1 MQMLSV
7 VDPRFILMV
16 LLGSV
21 AGLFVGAIPGLSV
34 SMATALL
41 VSITYTWEHSDALAM
56 IMGVYVVGVFSGAVS
71 AILINIPGAPSSV
84 VTTLDGYPM
93 SKKGQSYKALFTA
106 TIYSFIGS
114 LFGLL
119 ALGLLAE
126 PVSRVAIKFTKMD
139 YFLLAL
145 FGLATVG
152 SVSTKNYAKGLI
164 SVMIGLVISMIGLDP
179 LMGTKRLTF
188 GIQNLAGGVST
199 VPALVGFFGFA
210 EVLSVVYNMKQEQNV
225 LAMEKAKVSL
235 KEILKSWKLS
245 LYTSTIGLLVG
256 ALPGAGGPVAS
267 FIAYNEAKRLVKKP
281 EVPFG
286 EGAVEGIVASESSN
300 NACIGGALIP
310 MLTLAVPGDA
320 VTAIILSVF
329 YVHGLQPGPLFITQ
343 NKESFYSIVV
353 AGIIACFALLL
364 LGLIVAPRICKV
376 ITIPKNIM
384 IPVVT
389 SLCVIGSFACN
400 NRLFDV
406 GLMFFFGL
414 MGFMMRRFDYPVAQ
428 FIHVHITYML
438 CIIPIKRSAV
448 FHVKSIHQV
457 LCRRISSLRAFI
469 AHRFIACFKSA
480 CLGSVAAFENQLG
493 RIEQIVIPHI
503 QRIAAYF
510 GQVIFIHCNH
520 SSRGFR
526 CLLPFCR
533 LSAWV
538 MERTGCIKQRSGL
551 QSKYGSLRRTTGITP
566 VISMIY
572 RQSIIRNN
580 PVALRNDK
588 VNHRIKRRRFHQID
602 FFRFISPEQQRNVPI
617 TLGKFKDVESPQ
629 ETYLIRK

>member
-1 MQMLSV
+1 MMQMLSV

-281 EVPFG
+281 GVPFG

-389 SLCVIGSFACN
+389 SLCVIGSFVCN

-414 MGFMMRRFDYPVAQ
+414 MGFMMRRFDYPVAPLILAMVLGKMMDSNFRQ
-428 FIHVHITYML
+428 AVSLASSSDNPFMAMFGHPITIVL
-438 CIIPIKRSAV
+438 SICTLFVLLGNIPWTKPYI
-448 FHVKSIHQV
+448 
-457 LCRRISSLRAFI
+457 
-469 AHRFIACFKSA
+469 
-480 CLGSVAAFENQLG
+480 
-493 RIEQIVIPHI
+493 
-503 QRIAAYF
+503 
-510 GQVIFIHCNH
+510 
-520 SSRGFR
+520 
-526 CLLPFCR
+526 
-533 LSAWV
+533 
-538 MERTGCIKQRSGL
+538 
-551 QSKYGSLRRTTGITP
+551 
-566 VISMIY
+566 
-572 RQSIIRNN
+572 
-580 PVALRNDK
+580 DK
-588 VNHRIKRRRFHQID
+588 VKGIF
-602 FFRFISPEQQRNVPI
+602 S
-617 TLGKFKDVESPQ
+617 
-629 ETYLIRK
+629 RKTA

>member
-114 LFGLL
+114 IFGLL

-225 LAMEKAKVSL
+225 LAMEKTKVSL

-389 SLCVIGSFACN
+389 SLCVICSFACN

-414 MGFMMRRFDYPVAQ
+414 MGFMMRRFDYPVAPLILAMVLGKMMDSNFRQ
-428 FIHVHITYML
+428 AVSLASSSDNPFMAMFGHPITIVL
-438 CIIPIKRSAV
+438 SICTLFVLLGNIPWTKPYI
-448 FHVKSIHQV
+448 
-457 LCRRISSLRAFI
+457 
-469 AHRFIACFKSA
+469 
-480 CLGSVAAFENQLG
+480 
-493 RIEQIVIPHI
+493 
-503 QRIAAYF
+503 
-510 GQVIFIHCNH
+510 
-520 SSRGFR
+520 
-526 CLLPFCR
+526 
-533 LSAWV
+533 
-538 MERTGCIKQRSGL
+538 
-551 QSKYGSLRRTTGITP
+551 
-566 VISMIY
+566 
-572 RQSIIRNN
+572 
-580 PVALRNDK
+580 DK
-588 VNHRIKRRRFHQID
+588 VKGIF
-602 FFRFISPEQQRNVPI
+602 S
-617 TLGKFKDVESPQ
+617 
-629 ETYLIRK
+629 RKTA

>member
-1 MQMLSV
+1 MAELLSV
-7 VDPRFILMV
+7 VDARFALIV

-41 VSITYTWEHSDALAM
+41 VSITYTWEHTDALAM

-93 SKKGQSYKALFTA
+93 SRKGQSYKALYTA
-106 TIYSFIGS
+106 TIYSFTGS

-119 ALGLLAE
+119 ALWLLAQ
-126 PVSRVAIKFTKMD
+126 PVSRIALKFTKMD
-139 YFLLAL
+139 YFLLAF

-152 SVSTKNYAKGLI
+152 SVSTKNYAKGLV
-164 SVMIGLVISMIGLDP
+164 SVAIGLVISMIGLDP

-188 GIQNLAGGVST
+188 GIQNLTGGINT

-210 EVLSVVYNMKQEQNV
+210 EVLSVIYNLHQEQNV
-225 LAMEKAKVSL
+225 LAMEKTKIRL
-235 KEILKSWKLS
+235 KDILKHWKLS
-245 LYTSTIGLLVG
+245 LYTSTIGMLVG

-267 FIAYNEAKRLVKKP
+267 FIAYNEAKRIVKNP

-286 EGAVEGIVASESSN
+286 EGAVEGIMASESSN

-329 YVHGLQPGPLFITQ
+329 YVHGLKPGPLFIRQ
-343 NKESFYSIVV
+343 NPEAFHSILA
-353 AGIIACFALLL
+353 AGFIACFALLV
-364 LGLIVAPRICKV
+364 LGLLVAPRISRV

-389 SLCVIGSFACN
+389 ALCVIGSFACN

-414 MGFMMRRFDYPVAQ
+414 MGFLMRRFDYPVAPLILAMVLGKMMDSNFRQ
-428 FIHVHITYML
+428 AVSLASSSDNPMMSMFGHPITIVL
-438 CIIPIKRSAV
+438 TVCTAAVLLGNIPVTRKYIDNITKKIKR
-448 FHVKSIHQV
+448 K
-457 LCRRISSLRAFI
+457 
-469 AHRFIACFKSA
+469 
-480 CLGSVAAFENQLG
+480 
-493 RIEQIVIPHI
+493 
-503 QRIAAYF
+503 
-510 GQVIFIHCNH
+510 
-520 SSRGFR
+520 
-526 CLLPFCR
+526 
-533 LSAWV
+533 
-538 MERTGCIKQRSGL
+538 
-551 QSKYGSLRRTTGITP
+551 
-566 VISMIY
+566 
-572 RQSIIRNN
+572 
-580 PVALRNDK
+580 
-588 VNHRIKRRRFHQID
+588 
-602 FFRFISPEQQRNVPI
+602 
-617 TLGKFKDVESPQ
+617 
-629 ETYLIRK
+629 

>member
-376 ITIPKNIM
+376 ITIP
-384 IPVVT
+384 
-389 SLCVIGSFACN
+389 
-400 NRLFDV
+400 
-406 GLMFFFGL
+406 
-414 MGFMMRRFDYPVAQ
+414 
-428 FIHVHITYML
+428 
-438 CIIPIKRSAV
+438 
-448 FHVKSIHQV
+448 
-457 LCRRISSLRAFI
+457 
-469 AHRFIACFKSA
+469 
-480 CLGSVAAFENQLG
+480 
-493 RIEQIVIPHI
+493 
-503 QRIAAYF
+503 
-510 GQVIFIHCNH
+510 
-520 SSRGFR
+520 
-526 CLLPFCR
+526 
-533 LSAWV
+533 
-538 MERTGCIKQRSGL
+538 
-551 QSKYGSLRRTTGITP
+551 
-566 VISMIY
+566 
-572 RQSIIRNN
+572 
-580 PVALRNDK
+580 
-588 VNHRIKRRRFHQID
+588 
-602 FFRFISPEQQRNVPI
+602 
-617 TLGKFKDVESPQ
+617 
-629 ETYLIRK
+629 

>member
-1 MQMLSV
+1 MLQMLSV

-188 GIQNLAGGVST
+188 GIQNLTGGVST

-225 LAMEKAKVSL
+225 LAMEKTKVSL

-267 FIAYNEAKRLVKKP
+267 FIAYNEAKRLVKDP

-376 ITIPKNIM
+376 ITIPK
-384 IPVVT
+384 
-389 SLCVIGSFACN
+389 
-400 NRLFDV
+400 
-406 GLMFFFGL
+406 
-414 MGFMMRRFDYPVAQ
+414 
-428 FIHVHITYML
+428 
-438 CIIPIKRSAV
+438 
-448 FHVKSIHQV
+448 
-457 LCRRISSLRAFI
+457 
-469 AHRFIACFKSA
+469 
-480 CLGSVAAFENQLG
+480 
-493 RIEQIVIPHI
+493 
-503 QRIAAYF
+503 
-510 GQVIFIHCNH
+510 
-520 SSRGFR
+520 
-526 CLLPFCR
+526 
-533 LSAWV
+533 
-538 MERTGCIKQRSGL
+538 
-551 QSKYGSLRRTTGITP
+551 
-566 VISMIY
+566 
-572 RQSIIRNN
+572 
-580 PVALRNDK
+580 
-588 VNHRIKRRRFHQID
+588 
-602 FFRFISPEQQRNVPI
+602 
-617 TLGKFKDVESPQ
+617 
-629 ETYLIRK
+629 

>member
-1 MQMLSV
+1 MMQMLSV

-389 SLCVIGSFACN
+389 SQ
-400 NRLFDV
+400 
-406 GLMFFFGL
+406 
-414 MGFMMRRFDYPVAQ
+414 PVLPWRAATHSRECTARG
-428 FIHVHITYML
+428 IH
-438 CIIPIKRSAV
+438 
-448 FHVKSIHQV
+448 
-457 LCRRISSLRAFI
+457 
-469 AHRFIACFKSA
+469 
-480 CLGSVAAFENQLG
+480 
-493 RIEQIVIPHI
+493 
-503 QRIAAYF
+503 
-510 GQVIFIHCNH
+510 
-520 SSRGFR
+520 SR
-526 CLLPFCR
+526 
-533 LSAWV
+533 
-538 MERTGCIKQRSGL
+538 
-551 QSKYGSLRRTTGITP
+551 
-566 VISMIY
+566 
-572 RQSIIRNN
+572 
-580 PVALRNDK
+580 
-588 VNHRIKRRRFHQID
+588 
-602 FFRFISPEQQRNVPI
+602 
-617 TLGKFKDVESPQ
+617 
-629 ETYLIRK
+629 